1 MLPSLSMLLLS
12 VGEYRQVA
20 GKVEMGRC
28 PREES
33 MKDSVT
39 EEMWTLR
46 REDEDLIT
54 KEGG

>member
-1 MLPSLSMLLLS
+1 MLLLS